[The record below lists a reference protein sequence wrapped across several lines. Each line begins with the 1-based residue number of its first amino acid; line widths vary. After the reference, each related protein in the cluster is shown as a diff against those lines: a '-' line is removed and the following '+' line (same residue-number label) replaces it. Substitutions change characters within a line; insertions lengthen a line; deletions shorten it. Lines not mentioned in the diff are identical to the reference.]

1 MGRPRK
7 FEEDRAI
14 EAAMRAFW
22 SAGYE
27 ATSTQELCAA
37 TGLGRSSIY
46 NTFASKHD
54 LFEKALRRYMEQ
66 RNAALAELLDADLPL
81 KEKIRTVLWWAVD
94 PDPGEPPGCL
104 VVNSMTELAPHD
116 PQIAALLRRD
126 NDRRRQMVRA
136 AIETGRARGEID
148 PDKDPLALAHFVFA
162 TVSGLRVAARGG
174 TDRDGLESIAKTA
187 LSVF

>member
-7 FEEDRAI
+7 FEEERAI

-54 LFEKALRRYMEQ
+54 LFEKALRHYMEQ
-66 RNAALAELLDADLPL
+66 RNAALAELLETDLLL

-116 PQIAALLRRD
+116 QEIAELLRRD
-126 NDRRRQMVRA
+126 NERRRELLRA

-148 PDKDPLALAHFVFA
+148 PGKDPLALAHFVFA

-187 LSVF
+187 LGVF

>member
-7 FEEDRAI
+7 FEEERAI

-22 SAGYE
+22 TAGYE
-27 ATSTQELCAA
+27 ATSTQDLCAA

-54 LFEKALRRYMEQ
+54 LFRRALRHYMDE
-66 RNAALAELLDADLPL
+66 RNATLAELLESGLPI

-116 PQIAALLRRD
+116 PEIAELLRRD
-126 NDRRRQMVRA
+126 NDRRRELLRA
-136 AIETGRARGEID
+136 AIEAGRARGEIA

-174 TDRDGLESIAKTA
+174 TDRDGLESIARTA
-187 LSVF
+187 LSAF